1 MWSSVPRTHIRWLTA
16 TCNPSPRGSSALFW
30 TSWALPSQ
38 VCTHFHTQLKINLL
52 KIQFPSFLQKKK
64 FLGPAATQQNH
75 STVKCGRLPGNQ
87 LKLQIATS
95 ALTGSTSSLPPEPW
109 PSPEKTYSNEEKRR
123 RDFRNY
129 VGWTRGSS
137 VLTWRVSGPRFSPQ
151 SWKKE
156 TRKALKGAS
165 RAMVRKGTNHI
176 QIVCVLHGLYIQ
188 TILMWNRNLLHFYKL
203 EQNQSVTRQTKLF
216 VIPPRNKPSKKK
228 CKTSALKIR
237 VITKR
242 NWGRPKYRIQ
252 ESRPVSVDWKPC

>member
-1 MWSSVPRTHIRWLTA
+1 MGTA
-16 TCNPSPRGSSALFW
+16 FTG
-30 TSWALPSQ
+30 
-38 VCTHFHTQLKINLL
+38 VHTL
-52 KIQFPSFLQKKK
+52 SY
-64 FLGPAATQQNH
+64 
-75 STVKCGRLPGNQ
+75 TVKNKPIKNS
-87 LKLQIATS
+87 IS
-95 ALTGSTSSLPPEPW
+95 ELPPEKKKNPG
-109 PSPEKTYSNEEKRR
+109 PSCYTAKSFHCEMWEAPRKSIRTTNCNFCSYGFYFLSSSWTLTFPPEKTYSNEEKRR

-176 QIVCVLHGLYIQ
+176 QVVCVLHGLYIQ
-188 TILMWNRNLLHFYKL
+188 TILIWNRNLLHFYKL
-203 EQNQSVTRQTKLF
+203 EQNQSATRQTKLF